1 MFYLIKKKI
10 PVEVSRH
17 QQHIQG
23 QKFEADSCILCQQ
36 GWHLCDARAGEAEH
50 KTGEER
56 LVEQHQWDL
65 SY

>member
-36 GWHLCDARAGEAEH
+36 GWHLCDARAGEAE
-50 KTGEER
+50 ER
-56 LVEQHQWDL
+56 
-65 SY
+65 